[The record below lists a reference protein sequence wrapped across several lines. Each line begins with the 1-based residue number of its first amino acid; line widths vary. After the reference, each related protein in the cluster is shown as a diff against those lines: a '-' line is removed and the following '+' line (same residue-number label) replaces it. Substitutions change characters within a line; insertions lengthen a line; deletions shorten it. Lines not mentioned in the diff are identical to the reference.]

1 MHNTTWILAVV
12 SIVLLCTGPF
22 LPPYPNHIF
31 IMIFLVSVCASGVW
45 LMLRL
50 GRLTVG
56 QAAFMGLGAYGGA
69 LMATRLGVNPWLS
82 ILVGGLVAAILGML
96 IGAILLRLA
105 GIYFAL
111 VTFGVAE
118 ITRVVLTRFSNIT
131 GGTAGLW
138 GIPPLPSIG
147 SKLGYYYLSLAL
159 MLGVIW
165 LFYHLNRSRLGLAL
179 YSLGSDDTLAD
190 HMGVDPFK
198 YRVLSF
204 TLVCFFA
211 GLSGAIFA
219 FYARYITPDQFTLWE
234 AIYMLIYV
242 IIGGIPSVFG
252 PFLGT
257 AVMFGLTE
265 GLRVSAEL
273 TPLIYGITLIAIV
286 IFFQGGLVSIP
297 QMLSRRF
304 RPRARPFGFLT
315 QLWQTLRKD

>member
-1 MHNTTWILAVV
+1 MHRTTWILAIV

-22 LPPYPNHIF
+22 LSDYPNHIF
-31 IMIFLVSVCASGVW
+31 IMVFLVSVCASGVW

-69 LMATRLGVNPWLS
+69 LMATRLGVNPWLT
-82 ILVGGLVAAILGML
+82 IVAGGVVAAILGML
-96 IGAILLRLA
+96 IGAIVLRLA

-111 VTFGVAE
+111 VTFGIAE
-118 ITRVVLTRFSNIT
+118 ITRVVLTRFSGLT
-131 GGTAGLW
+131 GGTSGLW
-138 GIPPLPSIG
+138 GIPPIQFPDP
-147 SKLGYYYLSLAL
+147 KLGYYYLSLAL

-179 YSLGSDDTLAD
+179 DSLGSDNTLAD

-211 GLSGAIFA
+211 GLSGAVFA
-219 FYARYITPDQFTLWE
+219 SYARYITPDQFTLWE

-242 IIGGIPSVFG
+242 IVGGIPSVFG
-252 PFLGT
+252 PFIGT
-257 AVMFGLTE
+257 AMMLGLTE

-273 TPLIYGITLIAIV
+273 TPLIYGITLIV
-286 IFFQGGLVSIP
+286 IIIFLPGGLVGVP
-297 QMLSRRF
+297 RMLSRRS
-304 RPRARPFGFLT
+304 RPDERTSGSRMR
-315 QLWQTLRKD
+315 LWRSLKKD

>member
-1 MHNTTWILAVV
+1 VT
-12 SIVLLCTGPF
+12 P
-22 LPPYPNHIF
+22 
-31 IMIFLVSVCASGVW
+31 
-45 LMLRL
+45 
-50 GRLTVG
+50 
-56 QAAFMGLGAYGGA
+56 
-69 LMATRLGVNPWLS
+69 
-82 ILVGGLVAAILGML
+82 L
-96 IGAILLRLA
+96 ISAGWLLRLA

-118 ITRVVLTRFSNIT
+118 ITRVALTRFSSLT
-131 GGTAGLW
+131 GGTVGLW
-138 GIPPLPSIG
+138 NIPPIPFPDP
-147 SKLGYYYLSLAL
+147 KLGYYYLSLAL

-190 HMGVDPFK
+190 HMGVSPFK

-211 GLSGAIFA
+211 GLSGAVFA
-219 FYARYITPDQFTLWE
+219 SYARYITPGQFTLWE
-234 AIYMLIYV
+234 AVYMLIYV

-257 AVMFGLTE
+257 AIMLGLTE

-286 IFFQGGLVSIP
+286 ILLPGGVVTIP
-297 QMLSRRF
+297 QVLSRR
-304 RPRARPFGFLT
+304 PRTSERAFAPLIG
-315 QLWQTLRKD
+315 LWHSLRKD

>member
-1 MHNTTWILAVV
+1 MHRTTWILAIV

-22 LPPYPNHIF
+22 LDPYPNHIF
-31 IMIFLVSVCASGVW
+31 IMVFLMSVCASGVW
-45 LMLRL
+45 FMLRL
-50 GRLTVG
+50 GRLTVA

-69 LMATRLGVNPWLS
+69 LMATKLGMNPWLS
-82 ILVGGLVAAILGML
+82 IMVGGLVAAILGML
-96 IGAILLRLA
+96 IGAVVLRLS

-111 VTFGVAE
+111 VTFGISE
-118 ITRVVLTRFSNIT
+118 ITRVVLSRFGDVT

-138 GIPPLPSIG
+138 DIPPIPFADA
-147 SKLGYYYLSLAL
+147 KLGYYYVSLAL

-165 LFYHLNRSRLGLAL
+165 LFYHLDRSRLGLAL
-179 YSLGSDDTLAD
+179 NSLGSDNTLAD

-211 GLSGAIFA
+211 GLSGSLFA

-234 AIYMLIYV
+234 SIYMLIYV

-252 PFLGT
+252 PFIGT
-257 AVMFGLTE
+257 AIMLGLTE

-286 IFFQGGLVSIP
+286 IFLPGGAVSVPGMILRP
-297 QMLSRRF
+297 PKLGERSSGSRMR
-304 RPRARPFGFLT
+304 
-315 QLWQTLRKD
+315 LWRSLKQD